1 MAHFKFRSL
10 PRRPRASS
18 RSKRRIRAAT
28 PVNTKFHFPPA
39 PGAPPVKSMSSHV
52 ILLTDA
58 HEAPAYELI
67 EALRAAGVKT
77 LIEGLREVE
86 VEKALAQ
93 QKKREGKVEAEGPP
107 PLAVLYEVVPGADMV
122 ELHTAIDHSKAFW
135 PGAPLIAC
143 RRQTNGYQSHNLR
156 SLDGASLKR
165 LGFAAIA
172 DKSAQLPALLREI
185 EGHGN
190 TGELRLPEL
199 IQEPVTSTPSSLPP
213 KIKFSHLRAAY
224 ELVCS
229 LHFSGD
235 QSGAANTALAGLQ
248 DLVDADRWAI
258 YLFTEAKGLEGSTLE
273 AIAVHKAGQEQRT
286 EDDWGRLLNAEP
298 DLPIGSETKAAKRAA
313 AGMGT
318 IKRKERGQFVVAVP
332 LICGERILGVIEG
345 IREGS
350 GAYAFKKTDVALLDS
365 LALPIASALA
375 NAVRIA
381 EAERL
386 SQTDDLTKL
395 HNARYLRQFLLN
407 EIRRARRYGT
417 SVAALFLDL
426 DDFKRINDE
435 HGHLVGSH
443 VLMEIAAVILSSV
456 RDTDAVARYGGDEF
470 VIVLPDTGIEL
481 AGSVAERIRQKISR
495 HYFTG
500 GRRLQLS
507 LTASFGVATFPK
519 HASSPQQL
527 IACAD
532 TAMYEAKAANK
543 NCVRF
548 AADLPAKEP
557 LQELIESVEAE
568 LVTSDN

>member
-1 MAHFKFRSL
+1 
-10 PRRPRASS
+10 
-18 RSKRRIRAAT
+18 
-28 PVNTKFHFPPA
+28 
-39 PGAPPVKSMSSHV
+39 
-52 ILLTDA
+52 
-58 HEAPAYELI
+58 
-67 EALRAAGVKT
+67 
-77 LIEGLREVE
+77 
-86 VEKALAQ
+86 
-93 QKKREGKVEAEGPP
+93 
-107 PLAVLYEVVPGADMV
+107 
-122 ELHTAIDHSKAFW
+122 
-135 PGAPLIAC
+135 
-143 RRQTNGYQSHNLR
+143 LR
-156 SLDGASLKR
+156 SLDSKTLKR

-190 TGELRLPEL
+190 SGELRLPETF
-199 IQEPVTSTPSSLPP
+199 ETPAKSASSFLPS
-213 KIKFSHLRAAY
+213 KIRASELRAAF
-224 ELVCS
+224 ELVS
-229 LHFSGD
+229 GLHFSGD
-235 QSGAANTALAGLQ
+235 QTGAANTALAGLQ
-248 DLVDADRWAI
+248 GLIKADRWAV
-258 YLFTEAKGLEGSTLE
+258 YLFSDSKGLDGATLE
-273 AIAVHKAGQEQRT
+273 AVAVRRAGQEGVKD
-286 EDDWGRLLNAEP
+286 EDEWGGNMLNAEQ
-298 DLPIGSETKAAKRAA
+298 DLPLGSETRAARRAA
-313 AGMGT
+313 AGMGI
-318 IKRKERGQFVVAVP
+318 IKRKERGQFILAVP

-350 GAYAFKKTDVALLDS
+350 GSRAFKKTDVALLDS

-407 EIRRARRYGT
+407 EIRRARRYGS

-426 DDFKRINDE
+426 DDFKQVNDE

-443 VLMEIAAVILSSV
+443 VLMEMAAVILSSI

-470 VIVLPDTGIEL
+470 VIVLPDTGTEL
-481 AGSVAERIRQKISR
+481 AGQVAERIRQKIIR
-495 HYFTG
+495 HTFNG

-507 LTASFGVATFPK
+507 LTASFGVAAFPK

-548 AADLPAKEP
+548 AADLAAREVPRRIAAN
-557 LQELIESVEAE
+557 IEVIDSAE
-568 LVTSDN
+568 TVS

>member
-1 MAHFKFRSL
+1 
-10 PRRPRASS
+10 
-18 RSKRRIRAAT
+18 
-28 PVNTKFHFPPA
+28 
-39 PGAPPVKSMSSHV
+39 MSSYV

-86 VEKALAQ
+86 VEAVLAEQRKNQ
-93 QKKREGKVEAEGPP
+93 QQSSDQAPP
-107 PLAVLYEVVPGADMV
+107 PLAVLYEVVPGADMF
-122 ELHTAIDHSKAFW
+122 ELHTAIDHARAFW
-135 PGAPLIAC
+135 PGAPLVAC
-143 RRQTNGYQSHNLR
+143 RRHANGYQALNLR
-156 SLDGASLKR
+156 SLDGTALKR
-165 LGFAAIA
+165 LGFKAIA
-172 DKSAQLPALLREI
+172 DKAAQIPALLREI
-185 EGHGN
+185 EGYGN
-190 TGELRLPEL
+190 TGELRLSD
-199 IQEPVTSTPSSLPP
+199 IVQRTSEPGTMSLPT
-213 KIKFSHLRAAY
+213 KLNAKGLRAAFD
-224 ELVCS
+224 LVSS
-229 LHFSGD
+229 LHFIGD
-235 QSGAANTALAGLQ
+235 QNGAAENALVGLEQ
-248 DLVDADRWAI
+248 LISADRWAI
-258 YLFTEAKGLEGSTLE
+258 YLFSEAKGFEGSVLE
-273 AIAVHKAGQEQRT
+273 AIAVRRPNDPRERSEEHWRRMLTG
-286 EDDWGRLLNAEP
+286 DP
-298 DLPIGSETKAAKRAA
+298 DLPLGSETKAAKRAA
-313 AGMGT
+313 AGMGI
-318 IKRKERGQFVVAVP
+318 IKRKEGGQFVLAVP

-345 IREGS
+345 IREGKE
-350 GAYAFKKTDVALLDS
+350 ARAFKKSDVALLDCLS
-365 LALPIASALA
+365 LPIASALA

-407 EIRRARRYGT
+407 EIRRARRYGS

-443 VLMEIAAVILSSV
+443 VLMEIATVILSSV

-481 AGSVAERIRQKISR
+481 AGAVAERIRQKISR

-548 AADLPAKEP
+548 ASGLASREETNRQREAAN
-557 LQELIESVEAE
+557 ISVDA
-568 LVTSDN
+568 S

>member
-1 MAHFKFRSL
+1 
-10 PRRPRASS
+10 
-18 RSKRRIRAAT
+18 
-28 PVNTKFHFPPA
+28 
-39 PGAPPVKSMSSHV
+39 MSSHV

-67 EALRAAGVKT
+67 EALRGAGVKT

-86 VEKALAQ
+86 VEVALTRQ
-93 QKKREGKVEAEGPP
+93 QQDQNTSDLDR

-122 ELHTAIDHSKAFW
+122 ELHTAVNHAKAFW
-135 PGAPLIAC
+135 PGAPLVAC
-143 RRQTNGYQSHNLR
+143 RRQTNGYQSLNLR
-156 SLDGASLKR
+156 SVDSATLKR
-165 LGFAAIA
+165 LGFLAIA
-172 DKSAQLPALLREI
+172 DKSAQLPALLRDI
-185 EGHGN
+185 EGRGGS
-190 TGELRLPEL
+190 GELHLPQVVERR
-199 IQEPVTSTPSSLPP
+199 TGRGCSSLPP
-213 KIKFSHLRAAY
+213 KIKFNDLRAAFD
-224 ELVCS
+224 LVAS
-229 LHFSGD
+229 LHFISD
-235 QSGAANTALAGLQ
+235 QIGAANTALAGLE
-248 DLVDADRWAI
+248 LLIHADRWAI
-258 YLFTEAKGLEGSTLE
+258 YLFSEEKGVESATLE
-273 AIAVHKAGQEQRT
+273 AVAVRRPGQPNSGKT
-286 EDDWGRLLNAEP
+286 EEEWRRVLTGEA
-298 DLPIGSETKAAKRAA
+298 DLPIGSETKAVKKAA
-313 AGMGT
+313 AGMGI
-318 IKRKERGQFVVAVP
+318 IKRKERGQFVLAVP
-332 LICGERILGVIEG
+332 LICGERVLGVIEG

-350 GAYAFKKTDVALLDS
+350 EARAFRKTDVALLDS
-365 LALPIASALA
+365 LSLPIASALA

-407 EIRRARRYGT
+407 EIRRARRYGS

-443 VLMEIAAVILSSV
+443 VLMEMAAVILSSI

-481 AGSVAERIRQKISR
+481 AGTVAERIRQKILR
-495 HYFTG
+495 HSFTG

-507 LTASFGVATFPK
+507 LTASFGVAAFPK

-548 AADLPAKEP
+548 AADLAVKEP
-557 LQELIESVEAE
+557 LKELIESVEVE
-568 LVTSDN
+568 LVSSDN

>member
-1 MAHFKFRSL
+1 
-10 PRRPRASS
+10 
-18 RSKRRIRAAT
+18 
-28 PVNTKFHFPPA
+28 
-39 PGAPPVKSMSSHV
+39 MSSHV

-67 EALRAAGVKT
+67 EALRAAGMKT

-86 VEKALAQ
+86 VEVALTKQ
-93 QKKREGKVEAEGPP
+93 QKREGSVRDSEGPP

-122 ELHTAIDHSKAFW
+122 ELHTAIDHAKAFW
-135 PGAPLIAC
+135 PGAPLVAC

-156 SLDGASLKR
+156 SLDGATLKR
-165 LGFAAIA
+165 LGFLAIA

-185 EGHGN
+185 EGHGAS
-190 TGELRLPEL
+190 GELQLSETVEQPAR
-199 IQEPVTSTPSSLPP
+199 SGSSSLPE
-213 KIKFSHLRAAY
+213 KIRISHLRAAY
-224 ELVCS
+224 DLVSS

-248 DLVDADRWAI
+248 GFIKADRWAI
-258 YLFTEAKGLEGSTLE
+258 YLFSETKGFEGATLE
-273 AIAVHKAGQEQRT
+273 AIAVRKAGQEGSRN
-286 EDDWGRLLNAEP
+286 EEEWGRLLSVEP
-298 DLPIGSETKAAKRAA
+298 DLPLGSETRAAKRAA
-313 AGMGT
+313 AGMGI

-345 IREGS
+345 IREGA
-350 GAYAFKKTDVALLDS
+350 GAHAFKKTDVALLDS
-365 LALPIASALA
+365 LSLPIASALA

-407 EIRRARRYGT
+407 EIRRARRYGS

-426 DDFKRINDE
+426 DDFKQINDE

-443 VLMEIAAVILSSV
+443 VLMEMAAVILASI

-470 VIVLPDTGIEL
+470 VIVLPDTGTEL
-481 AGSVAERIRQKISR
+481 AGQVAERIRHRITR
-495 HYFTG
+495 HNFNG

-507 LTASFGVATFPK
+507 LTASFGVAAFPL

-548 AADLPAKEP
+548 AADLALREPARRAMAR
-557 LQELIESVEAE
+557 QEAE
-568 LVTSDN
+568 AGMPNQG

>member
-1 MAHFKFRSL
+1 
-10 PRRPRASS
+10 
-18 RSKRRIRAAT
+18 
-28 PVNTKFHFPPA
+28 
-39 PGAPPVKSMSSHV
+39 MSSHV

-86 VEKALAQ
+86 VEVALTK
-93 QKKREGKVEAEGPP
+93 QKKDQGVSDLGGPP

-122 ELHTAIDHSKAFW
+122 ELHTAINHAKAFW
-135 PGAPLIAC
+135 PGVPLVAC
-143 RRQTNGYQSHNLR
+143 RRQMNGYQSLNLR
-156 SLDGASLKR
+156 SLDGATLKR
-165 LGFAAIA
+165 IGFLAIA

-185 EGHGN
+185 EGGESS
-190 TGELRLPEL
+190 GELRLSEVV
-199 IQEPVTSTPSSLPP
+199 ERPVARGCSSLPP
-213 KIKFSHLRAAY
+213 KIKFNDLRAAFD
-224 ELVCS
+224 LVAS
-229 LHFSGD
+229 LHFISD
-235 QSGAANTALAGLQ
+235 QSGAANTALTGLEQ
-248 DLVDADRWAI
+248 LIKADRWAI
-258 YLFTEAKGLEGSTLE
+258 YLFSEEKGIESSTLE
-273 AIAVHKAGQEQRT
+273 AIAVRRPGQQSGGSRSEEEWRRVLT
-286 EDDWGRLLNAEP
+286 GEA
-298 DLPIGSETKAAKRAA
+298 DLPIGSETRAAKRAA
-313 AGMGT
+313 AGMGI
-318 IKRKERGQFVVAVP
+318 IKRKERGQFVLAVP

-345 IREGS
+345 VREGS
-350 GAYAFKKTDVALLDS
+350 GAHAFKKTDVALLDS
-365 LALPIASALA
+365 LSLPIASALA

-407 EIRRARRYGT
+407 EIRRARRYGS

-426 DDFKRINDE
+426 DDFKRVNDE

-443 VLMEIAAVILSSV
+443 VLMEMAAVILSSI

-470 VIVLPDTGIEL
+470 VIVLPDTGTEL
-481 AGSVAERIRQKISR
+481 AGTVAERIRQKILR
-495 HYFTG
+495 HQFTG

-507 LTASFGVATFPK
+507 MTASFGVAAFPK

-548 AADLPAKEP
+548 AADLTPKQAAVD
-557 LQELIESVEAE
+557 QLIESLELEAGTP
-568 LVTSDN
+568 LQG

>member
-1 MAHFKFRSL
+1 
-10 PRRPRASS
+10 
-18 RSKRRIRAAT
+18 
-28 PVNTKFHFPPA
+28 
-39 PGAPPVKSMSSHV
+39 MSNYV

-86 VEKALAQ
+86 IEAALSEQRQ
-93 QKKREGKVEAEGPP
+93 QLGGSEGPP
-107 PLAVLYEVVPGADMV
+107 PLAILYEVVPGADMV
-122 ELHTAIDHSKAFW
+122 ELHTAIDHARAYW
-135 PGAPLIAC
+135 PNAPLVAC
-143 RRQTNGYQSHNLR
+143 RRHVNGYQSMNLR
-156 SLDGASLKR
+156 SLDGTSLKR
-165 LGFAAIA
+165 LGFRAIA
-172 DKSAQLPALLREI
+172 DKAAQIPALLREI
-185 EGHGN
+185 EGHGA
-190 TGELRLPEL
+190 TGELRLPD
-199 IQEPVTSTPSSLPP
+199 IVQRPSESGSLSLPA
-213 KIKFSHLRAAY
+213 KLKATGLRAAFD
-224 ELVCS
+224 LVSS
-229 LHFSGD
+229 LHFIGD
-235 QSGAANTALAGLQ
+235 QSSAAHSALTGLQ
-248 DLVDADRWAI
+248 QLVSADRWAI
-258 YLFTEAKGLEGSTLE
+258 YLFSEAKGLEGSSLE
-273 AIAVHKAGQEQRT
+273 AIAVRT
-286 EDDWGRLLNAEP
+286 PNEPTGVRSEEHWRRILTGDP
-298 DLPIGSETKAAKRAA
+298 DLAIGSETKATKRAA
-313 AGMGT
+313 AGMGI
-318 IKRKERGQFVVAVP
+318 IKKKEDGQFVVAVP

-345 IREGS
+345 IREGKT
-350 GAYAFKKTDVALLDS
+350 ARAFKKADVELLDALS
-365 LALPIASALA
+365 LPIASALA

-443 VLMEIAAVILSSV
+443 VLMEIASIILSSV

-481 AGSVAERIRQKISR
+481 AGAVAERIRQKMTR
-495 HYFTG
+495 HYFNG

-507 LTASFGVATFPK
+507 LTASFGVAAFPK

-548 AADLPAKEP
+548 AANLATR
-557 LQELIESVEAE
+557 ESSNAPRE
-568 LVTSDN
+568 LVKGQSEITS

>member
-1 MAHFKFRSL
+1 M
-10 PRRPRASS
+10 
-18 RSKRRIRAAT
+18 
-28 PVNTKFHFPPA
+28 
-39 PGAPPVKSMSSHV
+39 
-52 ILLTDA
+52 TDA

-86 VEKALAQ
+86 VEVALTRQ
-93 QKKREGKVEAEGPP
+93 QQDQNLSDLDR

-122 ELHTAIDHSKAFW
+122 ELHTAVNHAKAFW
-135 PGAPLIAC
+135 PGAPLVAC
-143 RRQTNGYQSHNLR
+143 RRQTNGYQSLNLR
-156 SLDGASLKR
+156 SLDGATLKR
-165 LGFAAIA
+165 LGFIAIA

-185 EGHGN
+185 EGQGVS
-190 TGELRLPEL
+190 GELNLPQIVERR
-199 IQEPVTSTPSSLPP
+199 TARGCSSLPP
-213 KIKFSHLRAAY
+213 KIKFNDLRAAFD
-224 ELVCS
+224 LVAS
-229 LHFSGD
+229 LHFISD
-235 QSGAANTALAGLQ
+235 QIGAADTALAGLEQ
-248 DLVDADRWAI
+248 LIRADRWAI
-258 YLFTEAKGLEGSTLE
+258 YLFSEEKGVESATLE
-273 AIAVHKAGQEQRT
+273 AVAVRRPGQPNSGKSEEEWRRVLT
-286 EDDWGRLLNAEP
+286 GEA
-298 DLPIGSETKAAKRAA
+298 DLPIGSETKAVKRAA
-313 AGMGT
+313 AGMG
-318 IKRKERGQFVVAVP
+318 IVKKKERGQFVLAVP

-350 GAYAFKKTDVALLDS
+350 GAHAFKKTDVALLDS
-365 LALPIASALA
+365 LSLPIASALA

-407 EIRRARRYGT
+407 EIRRARRYGS

-443 VLMEIAAVILSSV
+443 VLMEMAAVILSSI

-470 VIVLPDTGIEL
+470 VIVLPDTGTEL
-481 AGSVAERIRQKISR
+481 AGTVAERIRQKILR
-495 HYFTG
+495 HHFTG

-507 LTASFGVATFPK
+507 LTASFGVAAFPK

-548 AADLPAKEP
+548 AADLASKDP
-557 LQELIESVEAE
+557 LAQLVESIEAE
-568 LVTSDN
+568 LVSTDN

>member
-1 MAHFKFRSL
+1 
-10 PRRPRASS
+10 
-18 RSKRRIRAAT
+18 
-28 PVNTKFHFPPA
+28 
-39 PGAPPVKSMSSHV
+39 MSSHV

-86 VEKALAQ
+86 VEVALAKQ
-93 QKKREGKVEAEGPP
+93 RKREGLGDAEGPP

-122 ELHTAIDHSKAFW
+122 ELHTAIDHAKAFW
-135 PGAPLIAC
+135 PGAPLVAC

-156 SLDGASLKR
+156 SLDGVSLKR

-172 DKSAQLPALLREI
+172 DKSAQIPALLREI
-185 EGHGN
+185 EGHGAS
-190 TGELRLPEL
+190 GELRM
-199 IQEPVTSTPSSLPP
+199 PVALEKPVDAETSSLPR
-213 KIKFSHLRAAY
+213 KIKATHLRAAY
-224 ELVCS
+224 DLVSS

-235 QSGAANTALAGLQ
+235 QSGAANTALTGLQ
-248 DLVDADRWAI
+248 DLIHADRWAI
-258 YLFTEAKGLEGSTLE
+258 YLFSEAKGVEGATLE
-273 AIAVHKAGQEQRT
+273 AIAVRKPGQEDFKS
-286 EDDWGRLLNAEP
+286 EEEWGRLLEP

-313 AGMGT
+313 AGMGI
-318 IKRKERGQFVVAVP
+318 IKRKEKGQFVIAIP

-350 GAYAFKKTDVALLDS
+350 GARAFKKPDVALLDS
-365 LALPIASALA
+365 LSLPIASALA

-407 EIRRARRYGT
+407 EIRRARRYGS

-426 DDFKRINDE
+426 DDFKQINDYY
-435 HGHLVGSH
+435 GHLVGSH
-443 VLMEIAAVILSSV
+443 VLMEMAAVILSSI

-470 VIVLPDTGIEL
+470 VIVLPDTGTEL
-481 AGSVAERIRQKISR
+481 AGQVAERIRQKITR
-495 HYFTG
+495 HMFNG

-507 LTASFGVATFPK
+507 LTASFGVAAFPK

-548 AADLPAKEP
+548 AADLASREPAKRAVANLE
-557 LQELIESVEAE
+557 VETENNAE
-568 LVTSDN
+568 GVH

>member
-1 MAHFKFRSL
+1 
-10 PRRPRASS
+10 
-18 RSKRRIRAAT
+18 
-28 PVNTKFHFPPA
+28 
-39 PGAPPVKSMSSHV
+39 MSSHV

-86 VEKALAQ
+86 VEVALAKQ
-93 QKKREGKVEAEGPP
+93 QKREGARGAEGPP

-122 ELHTAIDHSKAFW
+122 ELHTAIDHAKAFW
-135 PGAPLIAC
+135 PGAPLVAC

-156 SLDGASLKR
+156 SLDGITLKR

-185 EGHGN
+185 EGHGAS
-190 TGELRLPEL
+190 GELRMPAAMIEK
-199 IQEPVTSTPSSLPP
+199 PVETETSSLPR
-213 KIKFSHLRAAY
+213 KIKASHLRAAY
-224 ELVCS
+224 DLVSS

-248 DLVDADRWAI
+248 DLIRADRWAI
-258 YLFTEAKGLEGSTLE
+258 YLFSESKGLEGATLE
-273 AIAVHKAGQEQRT
+273 AIAVRTPGQEGT
-286 EDDWGRLLNAEP
+286 KNEEEWGGLLNAEP

-313 AGMGT
+313 AGMGI
-318 IKRKERGQFVVAVP
+318 IKRKEKNQFVVAIP

-350 GAYAFKKTDVALLDS
+350 GARAFKKPDVALLDS
-365 LALPIASALA
+365 LSLPIASALA
-375 NAVRIA
+375 NSVRIA

-407 EIRRARRYGT
+407 EIRRARRYGS

-426 DDFKRINDE
+426 DDFKQINDV

-443 VLMEIAAVILSSV
+443 VLMEMAAVILSSI

-470 VIVLPDTGIEL
+470 VIVLPDTGTEL
-481 AGSVAERIRQKISR
+481 AGQVAERIRQKITR
-495 HYFTG
+495 HMFNG
-500 GRRLQLS
+500 GRRL
-507 LTASFGVATFPK
+507 
-519 HASSPQQL
+519 
-527 IACAD
+527 
-532 TAMYEAKAANK
+532 
-543 NCVRF
+543 
-548 AADLPAKEP
+548 
-557 LQELIESVEAE
+557 
-568 LVTSDN
+568 